1 MAVGGRGRG
10 RRKTAAQ
17 TSRQQ
22 ASCRALSAASPASA
36 PRSLPPSLRAQGE
49 PLPVRPAPTHP
60 SVRSSVRSLVRTLGP
75 RRVRGTFVNSCAPS
89 PRCLHGRRRARRAF
103 AQSARTEH
111 GAGARAPRTVAAGVG
126 PGQQGQRQASLQPV
140 RGVERTVLVTQGERR
155 LPPPSRSPAAS
166 CARRLPLTAHA
177 PQAPVPPFPRSEA
190 ESSKEG
196 SRTQDVRLTQRMRVQ
211 EMRGPGR
218 PGHPHISMPG
228 RMLPVALGEK
238 EIKTMAAL
246 PHPAPAPGTWAPWML
261 ASWMGA

>member
-75 RRVRGTFVNSCAPS
+75 GVCAAHSLIRARLLRGVSTGVAACAARSLSLRARSTALGHARPARWPQASAQDSRVSDRR
-89 PRCLHGRRRARRAF
+89 RCSQCRARRGQCWSRGASGVCRLP
-103 AQSARTEH
+103 AEALRPRAH
-111 GAGARAPRTVAAGVG
+111 GAC
-126 PGQQGQRQASLQPV
+126 
-140 RGVERTVLVTQGERR
+140 
-155 LPPPSRSPAAS
+155 RSP
-166 CARRLPLTAHA
+166 RMLPR
-177 PQAPVPPFPRSEA
+177 PPVPPFPRSEA

-196 SRTQDVRLTQRMRVQ
+196 SRTQDVRLTQRVRVQ

-228 RMLPVALGEK
+228 RTLPVALGEK
-238 EIKTMAAL
+238 EIKTMAAP

>member
-1 MAVGGRGRG
+1 MTGGSWGAWPGAQEDGCTDIQAAGFLPCAQRGLARRPPRLPARCLPHSALRG
-10 RRKTAAQ
+10 
-17 TSRQQ
+17 SP
-22 ASCRALSAASPASA
+22 SPCALRP
-36 PRSLPPSLRAQGE
+36 LIPPFV
-49 PLPVRPAPTHP
+49 PPF
-60 SVRSSVRSLVRTLGP
+60 VRTLGP

-177 PQAPVPPFPRSEA
+177 PEAPRASVSPF
-190 ESSKEG
+190 G
-196 SRTQDVRLTQRMRVQ
+196 SRVIQ
-211 EMRGPGR
+211 GR
-218 PGHPHISMPG
+218 F
-228 RMLPVALGEK
+228 
-238 EIKTMAAL
+238 
-246 PHPAPAPGTWAPWML
+246 
-261 ASWMGA
+261 

>member
-22 ASCRALSAASPASA
+22 ASCRALSAASPAARLGSPLAASLTPRSGGAA
-36 PRSLPPSLRAQGE
+36 PRAPCAHSSLRSF
-49 PLPVRPAPTHP
+49 L
-60 SVRSSVRSLVRTLGP
+60 RSFARWD

-103 AQSARTEH
+103 AQSARTQH

-140 RGVERTVLVTQGERR
+140 QGAERTVLVTRGERR

-177 PQAPVPPFPRSEA
+177 PEAPRASVSPF
-190 ESSKEG
+190 G
-196 SRTQDVRLTQRMRVQ
+196 SRVIQ
-211 EMRGPGR
+211 GR
-218 PGHPHISMPG
+218 F
-228 RMLPVALGEK
+228 
-238 EIKTMAAL
+238 
-246 PHPAPAPGTWAPWML
+246 
-261 ASWMGA
+261 

>member
-49 PLPVRPAPTHP
+49 PLLVRPAPTHP

-140 RGVERTVLVTQGERR
+140 QGAERTVLVTRGERR

-166 CARRLPLTAHA
+166 CAWRLPLTAHA
-177 PQAPVPPFPRSEA
+177 PEAPRASVSPF
-190 ESSKEG
+190 G
-196 SRTQDVRLTQRMRVQ
+196 SRVIQ
-211 EMRGPGR
+211 GR
-218 PGHPHISMPG
+218 F
-228 RMLPVALGEK
+228 
-238 EIKTMAAL
+238 
-246 PHPAPAPGTWAPWML
+246 
-261 ASWMGA
+261 